1 MMQEKN
7 MVSTMFGLMFAL
19 MYGKILYKINNE
31 VKVY

>member
-7 MVSTMFGLMFAL
+7 MVSTMFGLMFGL
-19 MYGKILYKINNE
+19 MYGKSLYKINNE